1 MGQGCSRFFF
11 INTPTNL
18 NHIGQRDSVT
28 QDGYF
33 GVVIILTHPAHPH
46 FMMIFCLG
54 LRCGSRAYAMVGY
67 YAFRTC
73 PEPIQLLRL
82 HPETLGIQKHPC
94 GGLSGRDFQHEKS

>member
-1 MGQGCSRFFF
+1 MFKVFFT
-11 INTPTNL
+11 NTPTNL

-28 QDGYF
+28 QDGHF

-82 HPETLGIQKHPC
+82 HPDTTPLGDPETSVREALRTRC
-94 GGLSGRDFQHEKS
+94 ST